1 MLHINTLD
9 KKRRFEQLFTVMFPK
24 VKSFAIKI
32 LKSEEDA
39 EDIAQ
44 DVFVK
49 LWNNDEVWEN
59 RETLNSYL
67 FTMVRNQIFNFLK
80 HKNVAHKYHDF
91 VISKNDY
98 SANDTY
104 DKIYATELNLLYQ
117 LTLSQMSEQR
127 RKVYLMSR
135 EEDMSNKEI
144 AEKLDISVRTVERH
158 LYLAMKDLKK
168 MMILLLFFNFC

>member
-9 KKRRFEQLFTVMFPK
+9 KKRRFEQIFTVMFPK

-32 LKSEEDA
+32 LKSEADA

-44 DVFVK
+44 DVFRK

-59 RETLNSYL
+59 RETLSSYL

-80 HKNVAHKYHDF
+80 HKNVEHKYHDF

>member
-59 RETLNSYL
+59 REPLSSYL
-67 FTMVRNQIFNFLK
+67 FTMVHNQIFNLLK
-80 HKNVAHKYHDF
+80 HKNGEHKYHECA
-91 VISKNDY
+91 ISK
-98 SANDTY
+98 
-104 DKIYATELNLLYQ
+104 
-117 LTLSQMSEQR
+117 
-127 RKVYLMSR
+127 
-135 EEDMSNKEI
+135 
-144 AEKLDISVRTVERH
+144 
-158 LYLAMKDLKK
+158 KD
-168 MMILLLFFNFC
+168 